1 MASLTDCQWRLG
13 ELLLCDKAVQKSV
26 GPHTAPTFPPTSS
39 IEDPQGYIPG
49 IIEVPVFVLQEQCWM
64 LGLFALMNR
73 CCYIGAIYWAVL
85 SIFDGPGVPDQ
96 DHCHLTYHHTIS
108 EYNFRKI
115 SLSLIWSALV
125 FAKIIPNTLSL
136 FIAFNWPVLIQNSE
150 SSLIRNTWLDKW

>member
-73 CCYIGAIYWAVL
+73 CCYIGAIL
-85 SIFDGPGVPDQ
+85 SGVVYIWWPMGSQ
-96 DHCHLTYHHTIS
+96 IRIIVVSLTITQSPSTTLERFHCRWSDLPL
-108 EYNFRKI
+108 F
-115 SLSLIWSALV
+115 LS
-125 FAKIIPNTLSL
+125 KLSPIL
-136 FIAFNWPVLIQNSE
+136 
-150 SSLIRNTWLDKW
+150 

>member
-13 ELLLCDKAVQKSV
+13 ELLLCDTAVQKSV

-73 CCYIGAIYWAVL
+73 CCYIGAIL
-85 SIFDGPGVPDQ
+85 SGVVYIWWPMGSQ
-96 DHCHLTYHHTIS
+96 IRIIVISPTITQS
-108 EYNFRKI
+108 P
-115 SLSLIWSALV
+115 STTLSLIWSVLV
-125 FAKIIPNTLSL
+125 FVKIIPNTLSL